1 MSTLANRPHQALL
14 VIDVQNDVVAEA
26 YDRERIVGNIAALVQ
41 KARAQHT
48 PVIWIRHADDEL
60 VTGSD
65 AWQIVPELVPL
76 DEEVIIEKNFGDAFE
91 QTCLEEV
98 LRDGA
103 IGSLVVTGA
112 QTDQCVRSTLHG
124 AFVRGYDALLIQDA
138 HTTVDNSK
146 WGAPSP
152 ALVIAHTNMYWKY
165 HSAPGRTAGTMTT
178 ADLDFAALSF

>member
-1 MSTLANRPHQALL
+1 MSTLANRPHHALL
-14 VIDVQNDVVAEA
+14 VIDVQNDVVVEA

-41 KARAQHT
+41 KARAQRT

-60 VTGSD
+60 VAGSD
-65 AWQIVPELVPL
+65 AWQIVAELVPR
-76 DEEVIIEKNFGDAFE
+76 DEEVIIEKNFGDSFE

-124 AFVRGYDALLIQDA
+124 AFVRGYDALLVQDA
-138 HTTVDNSK
+138 HTTVDKIK